1 MDLLQTL
8 QWDHPTLL
16 WGLATLPLLGVLLWC
31 DWFLKRRLVHRWSQV
46 PSVVKHSALPSAWR
60 AIVYAGL
67 VLGGFALAI
76 LGFASPIL
84 PTVTWEPAW
93 ERVALGLLLDVS
105 PSMRASM
112 DPYDSAGMSR
122 LEVLKHAVQEV
133 LTSLPGGVRVGMI
146 AFAGVAVPIVP
157 EPSADHQA
165 VLAKIRRLD
174 QTFIANPGTNLAAAI
189 QQGVSLFVDPEA
201 DRQPATVSLI
211 LLSDGD
217 TVVTRQLQTVL
228 DRVTLPIYTL
238 GIGALQ
244 PVPIPDPKSPTGWL
258 TDTRG
263 RPATTAL
270 NESLLRLIA
279 ERTGGA
285 YYPIS
290 ARDALVRTLRQL
302 VIQQG
307 QQVSQPVPRPRSARW
322 LCFAISLG
330 CLCVAQYAMRV
341 GRLRQK
347 H

>member
-1 MDLLQTL
+1 
-8 QWDHPTLL
+8 
-16 WGLATLPLLGVLLWC
+16 
-31 DWFLKRRLVHRWSQV
+31 
-46 PSVVKHSALPSAWR
+46 
-60 AIVYAGL
+60 
-67 VLGGFALAI
+67 
-76 LGFASPIL
+76 
-84 PTVTWEPAW
+84 
-93 ERVALGLLLDVS
+93 
-105 PSMRASM
+105 
-112 DPYDSAGMSR
+112 
-122 LEVLKHAVQEV
+122 
-133 LTSLPGGVRVGMI
+133 
-146 AFAGVAVPIVP
+146 
-157 EPSADHQA
+157 